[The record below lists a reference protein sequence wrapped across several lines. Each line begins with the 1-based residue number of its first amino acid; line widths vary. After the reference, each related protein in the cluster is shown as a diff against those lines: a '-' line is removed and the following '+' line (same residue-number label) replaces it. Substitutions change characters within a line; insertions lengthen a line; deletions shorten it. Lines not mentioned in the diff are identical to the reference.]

1 MDFNLPPALV
11 AYLSTITPL
20 LPGDVI
26 ATGSPEGTGATQK
39 PPRFLRSGDALE
51 FEVDAIGVLRNRV
64 A

>member
-1 MDFNLPPALV
+1 MFFGV
-11 AYLSTITPL
+11 EKIIAYLSTITPL

-39 PPRFLRSGDALE
+39 PPRFLRSGDRLE
-51 FEVDAIGVLRNRV
+51 FEVSGLGILSNTV